1 MNEPG
6 ALLSATEV
14 VERTG
19 SWVCENFLY
28 MRSDRRLEPD
38 DALLGSGV
46 IDSVGV
52 IELVE
57 FLQRSFGIEIADQEI
72 TESNLGTLNA
82 VGRFV
87 ATKCQGSGGVERRS
101 RQVA

>member
-1 MNEPG
+1 M
-6 ALLSATEV
+6 TY
-14 VERTG
+14 
-19 SWVCENFLY
+19 FLY
-28 MRSDRRLEPD
+28 MRSDWQLGTD
-38 DALLGSGV
+38 DPMLGSGV

-57 FLQRSFGIEIADQEI
+57 FLQRTWGIEIADQEI
-72 TESNLGTLNA
+72 TETNLGTLNA

-87 ATKCQGSGGVERRS
+87 HQKCDAGTGAERRP

>member
-1 MNEPG
+1 MLMSE
-6 ALLSATEV
+6 TEIV
-14 VERTG
+14 DRTR
-19 SWVCENFLY
+19 SWVRENFLY
-28 MRSDRRLEPD
+28 MRSDWKLEGD
-38 DALLGSGV
+38 DPMLGSGV

-72 TESNLGTLNA
+72 TETNLGTLNA

-87 ATKCQGSGGVERRS
+87 SQKCQAGNGAGAGAERRP